1 MIKICFVG
9 LSLQFLRVFGGS
21 LLTGFKF
28 RKGQITASVNI
39 LHWSQI
45 NFKMSTILFPRESG
59 EFIARKAEHVKIN
72 DAGVKNAAEKVSYNG
87 RNKTF
92 FFF

>member
-1 MIKICFVG
+1 
-9 LSLQFLRVFGGS
+9 
-21 LLTGFKF
+21 
-28 RKGQITASVNI
+28 
-39 LHWSQI
+39 
-45 NFKMSTILFPRESG
+45 MSTILFPRESG